1 MAQALTKPSQLLYA
15 PAEAAKVLSLGRSTI
30 YNLMAA
36 GALAYVKHGRLRRIR
51 WTELERYASSLE
63 APTD

>member
-1 MAQALTKPSQLLYA
+1 MSQVLTQPTRLLYT
-15 PAEAAKVLSLGRSTI
+15 PAEAAKVLSFSRSTI

-36 GALAYVKHGRLRRIR
+36 GALPYVKHGRARRIR

-63 APTD
+63 PLTG